1 MKNISIIVAIAK
13 NRAIGKN
20 NKLLWH
26 IPDDLKRFK
35 KLTSGQ
41 TIIMGK
47 KTWESLPVKPLPNRR
62 NIVITDN
69 QDDKFTDSLAVFSI
83 DEAIEKSNY
92 QDENFVIGGGS
103 IYQQFMPHAQRLY
116 ITQVHQDFDGDIFFP
131 DVNFD
136 DWQEIEKSEVFT
148 NNDGLK
154 YSFVTYQR
162 KN

>member
-69 QDDKFTDSLAVFSI
+69 PDDKFTDSLAVFSI